1 MSKTFDVDAP
11 EDDFDDD
18 YSFIESFDS
27 MSTVTSST
35 RTSTT
40 ASTVSTIKPAKKNKY
55 NKEKSKHQVQN
66 MLIFSMSIVN
76 SSHDARARTHTGN
89 TLAHT
94 LTRTHRP
101 RNAHTC
107 TSFFYFQILYQ
118 YVVLA
123 YVYF

>member
-66 MLIFSMSIVN
+66 MLIFSMSI
-76 SSHDARARTHTGN
+76 RYRI
-89 TLAHT
+89 
-94 LTRTHRP
+94 
-101 RNAHTC
+101 C
-107 TSFFYFQILYQ
+107 
-118 YVVLA
+118 
-123 YVYF
+123 